1 MTNRRGG
8 ARRRIF
14 EYVSYAVG
22 PVSIAVTSPLLAQG
36 LEPAGRGELGI
47 AQAVASFTLA
57 IGTLGQAELLIAD
70 ARAGKARIRL
80 SSRIAGTFGVLTG
93 LSAFVALRV
102 LDVALPAAIVTA
114 AFVPLLT
121 QSQLWRSACVAVGS
135 SGRPAAASAL
145 AAIGRMLGLAA
156 LFLSAMMNVAT
167 SMIIIQGMLFVAAL
181 WATRPSMRELQRGS
195 RAAETSSR
203 GEVLD
208 HLRRGSPMIA
218 FSVLTSIALRSD
230 IFILSR
236 HSSPS
241 ELGVYAAASALTTSV
256 LAISPAFKTRIQ
268 IGLMP
273 GRSATIRRELVLV
286 FVTIVVGVAVG
297 IAGAP
302 VVVSVLLGE
311 GYQSAVPVIR
321 ILSVAAG
328 GLIALD
334 LTHGALIA
342 LGRRGHLLVVAG
354 TGATTMIATG
364 LTLIPPFGAM
374 GAATGSAISYWTA
387 SLVGGALIARQR
399 RRLA

>member
-1 MTNRRGG
+1 
-8 ARRRIF
+8 
-14 EYVSYAVG
+14 
-22 PVSIAVTSPLLAQG
+22 
-36 LEPAGRGELGI
+36 
-47 AQAVASFTLA
+47 
-57 IGTLGQAELLIAD
+57 
-70 ARAGKARIRL
+70 
-80 SSRIAGTFGVLTG
+80 
-93 LSAFVALRV
+93 
-102 LDVALPAAIVTA
+102 
-114 AFVPLLT
+114 
-121 QSQLWRSACVAVGS
+121 
-135 SGRPAAASAL
+135 
-145 AAIGRMLGLAA
+145 
-156 LFLSAMMNVAT
+156 
-167 SMIIIQGMLFVAAL
+167 
-181 WATRPSMRELQRGS
+181 
-195 RAAETSSR
+195 
-203 GEVLD
+203 
-208 HLRRGSPMIA
+208 MIA

-364 LTLIPPFGAM
+364 LTLIPSFGAM

-399 RRLA
+399 WRLA

>member
-1 MTNRRGG
+1 MTNTRAG
-8 ARRRIF
+8 ARRRVF

-22 PVSIAVTSPLLAQG
+22 PVSIAATSPLLAQG

-70 ARAGKARIRL
+70 ARIGKARVKL
-80 SSRIAGTFGVLTG
+80 SSRIAGSFGILTG

-102 LDVALPAAIVTA
+102 LGVALPAAIVTA
-114 AFVPLLT
+114 VFVPLLT
-121 QSQLWRSACVAVGS
+121 QSQLWRSACIAVGS

-145 AAIGRMLGLAA
+145 AACGRVIGLAI
-156 LFLSAMMNVAT
+156 LFLSAIMNVAT
-167 SMIIIQGMLFVAAL
+167 SLIVIQGMLFAAAL
-181 WATRPSMRELQRGS
+181 WATRPSMRELQRRERASSRPS
-195 RAAETSSR
+195 RA
-203 GEVLD
+203 EVLD

-218 FSVLTSIALRSD
+218 FSLMTSITLRSD

-236 HSSPS
+236 YSSAS

-273 GRSATIRRELVLV
+273 GRSATIRRELLLV
-286 FVTIVVGVAVG
+286 ALTIILGAGLG
-297 IAGAP
+297 IACAP
-302 VVVSVLLGE
+302 FVVSALLGP
-311 GYQSAVPVIR
+311 GYEAAVPVIR

-342 LGRRGHLLVVAG
+342 LGRRGHLLIVAG
-354 TGATTMIATG
+354 TGATTMTATG
-364 LTLIPPFGAM
+364 LTLIPSYGAT
-374 GAATGSAISYWTA
+374 GAAAGSAIAYWVA
-387 SLVGGALIARQR
+387 SAVGCALIAMR
-399 RRLA
+399 RRRAT